1 MAIITQSARLKAF
14 AVNLFSQPI
23 YQIVAIL
30 STVFTMLF
38 KLHDIIPHQPVAG
51 RERKVHSMCGLR
63 LKYVLYLIDMSYK

>member
-1 MAIITQSARLKAF
+1 MAIITQSARLKALTI
-14 AVNLFSQPI
+14 NLFSQPI

-30 STVFTMLF
+30 GTILAVLF